1 MNKLRIIRFIEDIV
15 LVINLYEFIEELEF
29 FWVKFIEGINYFDNM
44 VIFVILL
51 FIVLLL
57 KGIFMNLMKKVKSSN
72 IRRGNNIVFFVLCG

>member
-1 MNKLRIIRFIEDIV
+1 MRCIEDIV
-15 LVINLYEFIEELEF
+15 VVIGLYEFIEELEF